1 MKRILSLCLAFSLLA
16 AVFSMDN
23 LSYAKTSPELS
34 YSSKKVVKVTKIRK
48 AYEILGWFEGL
59 SDLRCDYED
68 RFEGSGYSVY
78 AKVQDKRF
86 NNMKEFEKYLKKYL
100 SPAYAKKLLKTGKFV
115 EKNGKLY
122 SFLADRGDD
131 ITYLDTKYKITKKT
145 SKSRTIKVVSKYW
158 ENYAEVP
165 KKIKKQARYYK
176 QKKINGKWVFT
187 KISLPY

>member
-48 AYEILGWFEGL
+48 AYGILGWFEGL

-122 SFLADRGDD
+122 SFLADRGSD
-131 ITYLDTKYKITKKT
+131 ITYLDTKYKITKKRQ
-145 SKSRTIKVVSKYW
+145 K
-158 ENYAEVP
+158 AEPLKLFLNIGKTMLKFP
-165 KKIKKQARYYK
+165 KK
-176 QKKINGKWVFT
+176 
-187 KISLPY
+187 